1 MINDPKKIRHSKV
14 ILDLLEQC
22 DDVERVDFLE
32 RFLSVFALLHE
43 RKLEKFSRSLPL
55 AEYFV
60 DRWERAKLLG
70 FSEGVSIYDSAVVIG
85 DVSIGRSTW
94 IGPNVLLDGS
104 GKLEIGSFCSIS
116 ANVQIYSHDT
126 VHWANSGGVE
136 PYEYKSTIIGSNC
149 YIGPNVVIQKGV
161 SIGDGV
167 VVGANSFVNKDIEK
181 GTKVAGNPAKRIL

>member
-1 MINDPKKIRHSKV
+1 MINDPEKIRHSKV

-116 ANVQIYSHDT
+116 ANVQIYSHDS
-126 VHWANSGGVE
+126 VNWANSGGVE
-136 PYEYKSTIIGSNC
+136 PYEYKSTVIGSNC

-181 GTKVAGNPAKRIL
+181 STKVAGNPAKRIL